1 MIKLIQ
7 NELIKIFKRKSIY
20 VLLIISVFAIIAY
33 NYTNPDQNSPSISLG
48 TKDVPIDSI
57 EKRLETMDKHTE
69 NYIKNKTTVDFYKL
83 YNSYNEE
90 SWQRYALN
98 EERSGH
104 NIGNT
109 SFDYHDIQQCLQ
121 TINEYELSENS
132 EITAESYEFAK
143 ERYNKYVKL
152 LNADDWKE
160 FIKYEIK
167 KLEEIKNQGS
177 LTDEQKLIISLEI
190 EICELRLNNN
200 VKYGNDTS
208 NQYLEKYR
216 EYNETLAYYQNIG
229 EISEED
235 QQQYMQRSYKQYE
248 ANRALAKYAIENNIT
263 QDLFYYNKVDARNSF
278 IRVFDNFNLII
289 VIIIIYISSNII
301 TEETNKGT
309 IKNLLIKPHK
319 RSTILISKILACLIT
334 VIITM
339 LFVAVAQYIVGGIT
353 FGFDSYELEYVG
365 YDYNNHQL
373 ITMNL
378 FSYIALVAIA
388 KLPMYIMII
397 AFCAFMSVINN
408 NMAMTMILTLIIF
421 IICSTAIAEWSKVE
435 AISIITRFLVTN
447 NWDFST
453 YLFGQIS
460 NVDGVNFVFSV
471 IVYIAYLLLLLNIA
485 IRRFNKK
492 EINNV

>member
-33 NYTNPDQNSPSISLG
+33 NYTNPDQNSKPIELG
-48 TKDVPIDSI
+48 TKDIPITSM
-57 EKRLETMDKHTE
+57 EKSLETMDKNTE
-69 NYIKNKTTVDFYKL
+69 RYIKQKTTVDFYKL
-83 YNSYNEE
+83 YNSYTEE

-98 EERSGH
+98 EERRGH
-104 NIGNT
+104 YIGNT
-109 SFDYHDIQQCLQ
+109 SFDYHDIELCLQ

-132 EITAESYEFAK
+132 GITAESYEFAK
-143 ERYNKYVKL
+143 ERYNNYVKL
-152 LNADDWKE
+152 LDADDWQE

-167 KLEEIKNQGS
+167 NLEEIKKQES
-177 LTDEQKLIISLEI
+177 LSDEEKLIISLEI
-190 EICELRLNNN
+190 DICELRLKNN
-200 VKYGNDTS
+200 VKYGNDMP
-208 NQYLEKYR
+208 NKYLEKYR

-248 ANRALAKYAIENNIT
+248 ANRALAKYAIENNVT

-339 LFVAVAQYIVGGIT
+339 IFIVIAQYIVGGIT

-365 YDYNNHQL
+365 YDYNNHKL

-388 KLPMYIMII
+388 KIPIYIMII
-397 AFCAFMSVINN
+397 AFCVFMSVINN

-435 AISIITRFLVTN
+435 ALSVITRFFITN

-460 NVDGVNFVFSV
+460 NVEGVNFAFSV
-471 IVYIAYLLLLLNIA
+471 IVYMVYFLLLLNVA
-485 IRRFNKK
+485 IRKFNKK